1 MNSEVH
7 YRSLWII
14 TVAVRA
20 SRVRDEAVAA
30 CLMAASAM
38 FFLVM
43 DWMIV
48 PGCRAPACFLLH
60 TLLTSAL
67 IEVIAC
73 GIGAALNRYGFH
85 EVVV

>member
-1 MNSEVH
+1 
-7 YRSLWII
+7 
-14 TVAVRA
+14 
-20 SRVRDEAVAA
+20 
-30 CLMAASAM
+30 MAASAM